1 MSSQFSSYQRRSR
14 ESRPSGLSGYAML
27 RVHHGSNKAYAVS
40 TRAQRPKL
48 NAEHARSASDGL
60 RKVAL
65 PALWVE
71 LLRQDCA
78 TYSNAVDGTYEI
90 TTSLVNVECVCDRH
104 VFLRLFLIHIHTRN
118 RTRSRIQSIPWLGYT
133 LRL

>member
-1 MSSQFSSYQRRSR
+1 MSSQLSSHQRRSQENR
-14 ESRPSGLSGYAML
+14 TTARGRGPPGLSGYAML
-27 RVHHGSNKAYAVS
+27 RVHYGSKKAYAFP

-48 NAEHARSASDGL
+48 DAKHARSAGDEL

-78 TYSNAVDGTYEI
+78 TYSSAVDGTYEI

-104 VFLRLFLIHIHTRN
+104 VLLRLFLIHIHTRN
-118 RTRSRIQSIPWLGYT
+118 RTRSRIQSMP
-133 LRL
+133 